1 MSDTCN
7 KRNTLKALDCIGRQ
21 AAIEALEREKVYMSG
36 FQSDGTI
43 IHPFEKYNRGLEDG
57 IEALKVLPSAQ
68 PEREEGRWI
77 IQDHPATGWF
87 RVLCSEC
94 GEDVTS
100 NAPIIGFFPNAKCI
114 WDFCPW
120 CGAKMGGIR
129 G

>member
-1 MSDTCN
+1 MSDFEKLINASDLIDWIIET
-7 KRNTLKALDCIGRQ
+7 DPEWCIGTVRSIVDH
-21 AAIEALEREKVYMSG
+21 IEEM
-36 FQSDGTI
+36 
-43 IHPFEKYNRGLEDG
+43 
-57 IEALKVLPSAQ
+57 PSAQ
-68 PEREEGRWI
+68 PERKEGRWI

-120 CGAKMGGIR
+120 CGAKMGGNR
-129 G
+129 